1 MGENQRPLFYPK
13 TSLAEWLGCEGRMV
27 APGFDAPL
35 TQKMEFYDGK
45 PLSSTT
51 STSSH
56 ILTLTLTLTLTLRK
70 SCVDEV
76 DLTVDPTLESACPPA
91 LMDL

>member
-1 MGENQRPLFYPK
+1 
-13 TSLAEWLGCEGRMV
+13 MV

-56 ILTLTLTLTLTLRK
+56 ILTLTLTLIWRPPVLLSTG
-70 SCVDEV
+70 
-76 DLTVDPTLESACPPA
+76 LEWTRAGG
-91 LMDL
+91 LE